1 MQSFENPNVSTPLV
15 LTDQQRDVLEALQ
28 NKQTDKYPLSD
39 WYLGALCALDNHYN
53 PDRIAQA
60 AHSLRELLEK
70 LPRVV
75 QESDVQMS
83 MTDFKGMRRSI
94 NDRIL
99 KDKERYLEGWK
110 NKKIDTQLDKTLRK
124 IENYFERNQQP
135 TRDEQMQQAVATID
149 PMVTS
154 LDSGVRERKRNQ
166 LYRLWKKLE
175 GFTHHKSNTD
185 VVEFSNCLKELEH
198 TIFDL
203 LAPITA
209 QDQQEI
215 QTILSLSDRSENDV
229 ERMFSLIERKGAN
242 FVFFFQQI
250 SEITDVSWLSELDKR
265 DYFKHPPSVEAIGDD
280 RVIFPFWWPIRY
292 LAKISSQVPDEVIE
306 LVLQLPKVDNPRV
319 YDGIVDIALQLHG
332 KQSAKLK
339 PKILEYTS
347 IGYQFLPHKYTELLA
362 HWTAENQTSVAL
374 KLLQVLVAFT
384 SEPQS
389 TDQDTLP
396 NPLPRLD
403 LWDYQDLMSEG
414 VNPLAKK
421 EPYQVSRILVDT
433 TANMI
438 RLRTHP
444 VNHDK
449 EEDQSE
455 FWCQQLHESDSDYSD
470 PEEMLVYTLTFACK
484 EVFEKS
490 PDLIEDLNKILQKQ
504 HWKIFKRLRH
514 YLYAQYPNEKTKPW
528 IRELILE
535 RKDYHQSEY
544 SYEFQQMI
552 RETCDYFKETLLT
565 KEERTRIFNA
575 ILSGP
580 SKEDF
585 RERMG
590 ESFTEEDFQ
599 EHQRDFHRRQF
610 TPFASILFGKYGTY
624 FRELESETSTPISN
638 EDYQPIKTR
647 FGLVSNHSPRPS
659 EDLATLPDEV
669 LLTYINE
676 WEEENRFYK
685 NDGFIDTNIEAL
697 AGEFQ
702 TVFRESIIPNA
713 DRLRF
718 WMENRKRI
726 ERPIYVQAIIN
737 AMQTHIKAKNFNQLD
752 DWLTFCEWVLSQL
765 DREHEYNYRRGN
777 KSRENPNWST
787 SRRAVGDFTGACLV
801 EDVDVPITSRGKLA
815 KVLEMLCTQFDW
827 RLDENK
833 PVILNQYD
841 PLTEGINNTRSRSLQ
856 DLVRFG
862 LWIRRH
868 DPDDQI
874 PEVTTILEKRF
885 APETAHPLTLP
896 EYAILGRV
904 YSYIFSFDKVWA
916 TEHKSDFFPQET
928 LPAWLAA
935 FESFITHNSSFKP
948 IFEILQNDFNFAL
961 QHLSDFKKRTRP
973 GKEAIDIFGQRLF
986 TYYLWKVY
994 PLTGEKSL
1002 LERFYEQTDSNPAH
1016 RANLFKYVGRILRNS
1031 KGQIDQELKNRII
1044 AFFEWRFEQGEP
1056 TELQHF
1062 TSWLEAECLEAE
1074 WRLDAYSEILDI
1086 CKNEIG
1092 GKPTRLR
1099 ALCNML
1105 PKHTP
1110 KVIECFAKITANTI
1124 YIQTEESKV
1133 ILKAG
1138 RESTDES
1145 VRRKA
1150 ELIRENLLK
1159 IGRFVLP
1166 DLED

>member
-1 MQSFENPNVSTPLV
+1 MQTIENRNIFEPLV
-15 LTDQQRDVLEALQ
+15 LTPQQREVLDAL
-28 NKQTDKYPLSD
+28 KDKETEEYRLSQ
-39 WYLGALCALDNHYN
+39 WYYGALYALNNHYN

-60 AHSLRELLEK
+60 AHSLRELIEK
-70 LPRVV
+70 LPIVIHGTNAQSNTSR
-75 QESDVQMS
+75 
-83 MTDFKGMRRSI
+83 FYNMRNNIDNLISI
-94 NDRIL
+94 S
-99 KDKERYLEGWK
+99 KKHCPEGWK
-110 NKKIDTQLDKTLRK
+110 GGQIDKNLAKALIEVEKYIELNKQPNRR
-124 IENYFERNQQP
+124 ERI
-135 TRDEQMQQAVATID
+135 QQAIVTID
-149 PMVTS
+149 PMVKS
-154 LDSGVRERKRNQ
+154 LDSGARERKRNQ
-166 LYRLWKKLE
+166 LYKLWHSFE
-175 GFTHHKSNTD
+175 EFTHHKSNPNIE
-185 VVEFSNCLKELEH
+185 EFNKCLEELEN
-198 TIFDL
+198 IVFDL

-209 QDQQEI
+209 EDQKKI
-215 QTILSLSDRSENDV
+215 QTILSHPDRSESVV
-229 ERMFSLIERKGAN
+229 ERMFSLIERRGAN
-242 FVFFFQQI
+242 SAFFFQQI
-250 SEITDVSWLSELDKR
+250 SEITDTSWLSELDKR
-265 DYFKHPPSVEAIGDD
+265 DYFKHPPSVEPIRDD
-280 RVIFPFWWPIRY
+280 QVIFPFWWPIRY

-319 YDGIVDIALQLHG
+319 YDGILDIALQLHG

-339 PKILEYTS
+339 PKILEYTG
-347 IGYQFLPHKYTELLA
+347 IGYQFLPHKYIELLA
-362 HWTAENQTSVAL
+362 HWTVESQTSVAL
-374 KLLQVLVAFT
+374 ELLQVLVAFT
-384 SEPQS
+384 AKPQL
-389 TDQDTLP
+389 TDQNT
-396 NPLPRLD
+396 LPRLD

-414 VNPLAKK
+414 VHPLTKK
-421 EPYQVSRILVDT
+421 EPYQVALILIDT
-433 TANMI
+433 TANMV
-438 RLRTHP
+438 RPRTP
-444 VNHDK
+444 RVDLDK

-455 FWCQQLHESDSDYSD
+455 LWCQQLHESDSDYSD
-470 PEEMLVYTLTFACK
+470 PEETLVHTLTFACK

-490 PDLIEDLNKILQKQ
+490 PHLIEDLNKILQKQ

-514 YLYAQYPNEKTKPW
+514 CLYAQYPNEKTKPW

-535 RKDYHQSEY
+535 RKDYHQSEH

-552 RETCDYFKETLLT
+552 RETCDHFKETLLT

-585 RERMG
+585 REYMG

-599 EHQRDFHRRQF
+599 KHQRDFHRRQF
-610 TPFASILFGKYGTY
+610 TPFASMLFDKYGTY
-624 FRELESETSTPISN
+624 FRELESEVSTPILN

-647 FGLVSNHSPRPS
+647 FGLVSNHSPRSS

-685 NDGFIDTNIEAL
+685 NDGFIDTNIKAL

-718 WMENRKRI
+718 WIENRKRI

-737 AMQTHIKAKNFNQLD
+737 AMQTHIKAKNFDQLD
-752 DWLTFCEWVLSQL
+752 DWLIFCEWVLSQL
-765 DREHEYNYRRGN
+765 DREHEHNYRRGDE
-777 KSRENPNWST
+777 SRENPNWST

-801 EDVDVPITSRGKLA
+801 EDVDVPITFRGKLA

-868 DPDDQI
+868 DPDDKI
-874 PEVTTILEKRF
+874 PEVTTIFEKRF
-885 APETAHPLTLP
+885 AQETEYPLTVP
-896 EYAILGRV
+896 EYAVLAANYHR
-904 YSYIFSFDKVWA
+904 IFYLNETWA
-916 TEHKSDFFPQET
+916 VKHKSDFFPRET
-928 LPAWLAA
+928 MLSWLAT
-935 FESFITHNSSFKP
+935 FESFINYNQPFQPT
-948 IFEILQNDFNFAL
+948 FEVLQDDFNFAL
-961 QHLSDFKKRTRP
+961 QNLSHFESSETSRRKP
-973 GKEAIDIFGQRLF
+973 IDVLGQHLF
-986 TYYLWKVY
+986 TYYLWDMY
-994 PLTGEKSL
+994 PLRGKESL
-1002 LERFYEQTDSNPAH
+1002 LERFYEQADSNPAH

-1031 KGQIDQELKNRII
+1031 NGQIDQDLKNRII

-1062 TSWLEAECLEAE
+1062 TSWLETECLEAE

-1086 CKNEIG
+1086 CENEIR
-1092 GKPTRLR
+1092 GKPTQLR

-1105 PKHTP
+1105 PEHTT
-1110 KVIECFAKITANTI
+1110 KVIECFAKLITNTT
-1124 YIQTEESKV
+1124 YILTEEAKT
-1133 ILKAG
+1133 ILKSG

-1150 ELIRENLLK
+1150 ELIRESLLRT
-1159 IGRFVLP
+1159 GRFVLP
-1166 DLED
+1166 DLDD